1 MARHR
6 YRNGGLAC
14 SLPSHGSAWP
24 PSSRC
29 SCCPGWRP
37 AACWT
42 GPAPSATGPAA
53 RMRRLRRAVEPRP
66 PVCRLGGGRRGRA
79 GGPSAAADAVRAGA
93 AARPAHPH
101 RPARLA
107 GQARVVADRHPL
119 GCGSARSCG
128 PVSPAWKARPGT
140 PLSRD
145 PTCSPPGLPPV
156 QVSGEP
162 DPNGDLEEHL
172 GLPTSIP
179 GDGTRHAGPW
189 RGSGWTGSDG
199 STLRMPPARTCR
211 AQGLSVEPVLQPAGR
226 RTLLLTGS
234 GDGC

>member
-1 MARHR
+1 LARHR

-179 GDGTRHAGPW
+179 G
-189 RGSGWTGSDG
+189 GSCRDASDG
-199 STLRMPPARTCR
+199 SPADPHRRGSLRQRSRPTAPDGPCQSSSSTKT
-211 AQGLSVEPVLQPAGR
+211 P
-226 RTLLLTGS
+226 GS
-234 GDGC
+234 RNTPEFMAP

>member
-1 MARHR
+1 MAASGC
-6 YRNGGLAC
+6 GGWQHEPTGSARVRPLVG
-14 SLPSHGSAWP
+14 SLPRSAI
-24 PSSRC
+24 C
-29 SCCPGWRP
+29 GAP
-37 AACWT
+37 AE
-42 GPAPSATGPAA
+42 
-53 RMRRLRRAVEPRP
+53 R
-66 PVCRLGGGRRGRA
+66 RA
-79 GGPSAAADAVRAGA
+79 GGASAAAAAVRAGA

-119 GCGSARSCG
+119 GCGSAQSCG

-145 PTCSPPGLPPV
+145 PTCSPPGLPSV
-156 QVSGEP
+156 QVPGEP
-162 DPNGDLEEHL
+162 DPNGDLEEQL

-189 RGSGWTGSDG
+189 CGSGWTGSDG
-199 STLRMPPARTCR
+199 STTSHAACPYVQSARP
-211 AQGLSVEPVLQPAGR
+211 QLEPVLQPAGR